1 MHFPKLFSFCLV
13 LLTMRVEAGSRP
25 RAGARPPRT
34 FRGMRPGIRG
44 SNLHSAAH
52 HHHSTHQNVV
62 RSAGP
67 PRRSLQVA
75 LRTMPLLPAMGA
87 SLGQIQYPRLT
98 PKDIKVALGLTAVW
112 LGYFSLSLL

>member
-1 MHFPKLFSFCLV
+1 MVHV
-13 LLTMRVEAGSRP
+13 DAGSRP

-34 FRGMRPGIRG
+34 FRGMRPGVRG
-44 SNLHSAAH
+44 SILHSAAH
-52 HHHSTHQNVV
+52 HHPSHGAQQKIV

-67 PRRSLQVA
+67 PRRSLPVA

-87 SLGQIQYPRLT
+87 SLGQIRYPRLT
-98 PKDIKVALGLTAVW
+98 QKDIRVALGMTAVW